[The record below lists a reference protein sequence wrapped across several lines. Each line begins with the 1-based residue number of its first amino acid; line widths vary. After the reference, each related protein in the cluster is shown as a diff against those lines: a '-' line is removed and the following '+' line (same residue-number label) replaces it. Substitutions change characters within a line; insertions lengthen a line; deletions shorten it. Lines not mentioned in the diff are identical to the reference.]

1 MNVAGTGARR
11 PALQGVAYA
20 FDTTAQMI
28 ATLSRHLCAE
38 YARVFGRQ
46 KPHYADTIDTAARL
60 SLERIATSDALY
72 HNVDHTV
79 MVTLVGTEI
88 LRGRELCES
97 VTPEDWLHLTVA
109 LLCHDVG
116 YVRGACRGDSTTE
129 VVTGMSG
136 ERATLPRGA
145 SDAWLTPYHVDRGK
159 IFVHERADVLG
170 HVDPERVAAAIEL
183 TRFPVPTDEDR
194 AECGGESGLVRASDL
209 IGQLADP
216 NYLRKQT
223 ALYYEFLETGTA
235 SRLGFTTPADLAEGY
250 VKFFWS
256 TVEPYIGQGLRYLQ
270 LTPQGR
276 QWIANLYAQ
285 VFTVEHARWHMG
297 PSTGKPA
304 RPGTLP

>member
-1 MNVAGTGARR
+1 
-11 PALQGVAYA
+11 LLGVAHA

-28 ATLSRHLCAE
+28 EALSRHLCTE

-46 KPHYADTIDTAARL
+46 KPHYAETIDTAARL

-88 LRGRELCES
+88 LRGRELCDQ
-97 VTPEDWLHLTVA
+97 VGPEDWLHLTVA

-116 YVRGACRGDSTTE
+116 YVRGACRGDSTIE
-129 VVTGMSG
+129 VVTGIAG

-145 SDAWLTPYHVDRGK
+145 SDAWLTPFHVDRGK
-159 IFVHERADVLG
+159 IFVRERAAVLD

-183 TRFPVPTDEDR
+183 TRFPVPTGDDH
-194 AECGGESGLVRASDL
+194 ADCMGEAGLVRAADL

-235 SRLGFTTPADLAEGY
+235 QRLGYTSPAD
-250 VKFFWS
+250 
-256 TVEPYIGQGLRYLQ
+256 LRYLQ
-270 LTPQGR
+270 LTPSGR